1 MPFYYSYLQLYSQ
14 LKQTII
20 FRRDKKKVSYRSI
33 MIISKLMQH
42 IKYDT

>member
-20 FRRDKKKVSYRSI
+20 FRTDNKKVSCQSI
-33 MIISKLMQH
+33 MIISKFM
-42 IKYDT
+42 